1 MSRIHPIAKIT
12 TTSGLKGEVRLRP
25 LSRYFE
31 EYVKDKS
38 LMIGFSPDTST
49 DLLVEKTIGSGK
61 KVRFKFEG
69 INSIDEAER
78 LIGQTIFV
86 EASDF
91 DAINMISI
99 ELIGSSVITDE
110 GKMVGVL
117 QDVIWLPNN
126 DVYVINDGDKERLI
140 PVIPEVVKG
149 IDYEDKIILITPMD
163 GLLD

>member
-25 LSRYFE
+25 LSRYFD
-31 EYVKDKS
+31 EYMNDKS

-49 DLLVEKTIGSGK
+49 DMNIEKTIGIGK

-69 INSIDEAER
+69 VNSIDDAER
-78 LIGQTIFV
+78 LIGQTIFI
-86 EASDF
+86 EASEF
-91 DAINMISI
+91 DAINYISS
-99 ELIGSSVITDE
+99 ELIGSFVVTDDGE
-110 GKMVGVL
+110 MVGAL

-126 DVYVINDGDKERLI
+126 DVYVIHDGEKERLI

-149 IDYEDKIILITPMD
+149 VDFEEKMILITPMD

>member
-25 LSRYFE
+25 LSRYFD
-31 EYVKDKS
+31 EYMKDKS

-49 DLLVEKTIGSGK
+49 DMNIEKTIGIGK

-69 INSIDEAER
+69 VNSIDDAER
-78 LIGQTIFV
+78 LIGQTIFI
-86 EASDF
+86 EASEF
-91 DAINMISI
+91 DAINYISS
-99 ELIGSSVITDE
+99 ELIGSFVVTDDGE
-110 GKMVGVL
+110 MVGAL

-126 DVYVINDGDKERLI
+126 DVYVIHDGEKERLI

-149 IDYEDKIILITPMD
+149 VDFEEKMILITPMD

>member
-1 MSRIHPIAKIT
+1 MPKIHPIAKIT

-38 LMIGFSPDTST
+38 LKIGFSPDASIG
-49 DLLVEKTIGSGK
+49 LQVEKTVGKGK

-69 INSIDEAER
+69 INSIDEAET

-91 DAINMISI
+91 DAINLVSA
-99 ELIGSSVITDE
+99 ELIGSSVITDD
-110 GKMVGVL
+110 GQIVGIL

-126 DVYVINDGDKERLI
+126 DVYVIHDGEKERLI

-149 IDYEDKIILITPMD
+149 IDYDEKIILITPMD

>member
-1 MSRIHPIAKIT
+1 MSLIHPIAKIT

-49 DLLVEKTIGSGK
+49 DVSVEKTVGKGK

-91 DAINMISI
+91 DAINMISGD
-99 ELIGSSVITDE
+99 LIGSTVITDDS
-110 GKMVGVL
+110 KMVGVL

-126 DVYVINDGDKERLI
+126 DVYVINDGEKERLI

-149 IDYEDKIILITPMD
+149 IDHDEKVILITPMD